1 MLENYCS
8 KYVLELCIDVYLTD
22 QGIKSIYIS
31 NKFTASFS
39 VSGTTNGL
47 PQNGEALV
55 GFHEDALTQ
64 AAMGK
69 AQIMLA
75 LVLGLGLAAECS
87 EVIILGYIMP
97 AAELQLCIG
106 EHRKGWLGTYK
117 ISIII

>member
-1 MLENYCS
+1 MYFHTYAKTWILSTFN
-8 KYVLELCIDVYLTD
+8 
-22 QGIKSIYIS
+22 
-31 NKFTASFS
+31 FPASFS
-39 VSGTTNGL
+39 VATTASGV

-75 LVLGLGLAAECS
+75 LVLGFGLAAECS
-87 EVIILGYIMP
+87 EITILGYIMP

-106 EHRKGWLGTYK
+106 EHRKGWLGMLYVRIGSTNIK
-117 ISIII
+117 SCKPI